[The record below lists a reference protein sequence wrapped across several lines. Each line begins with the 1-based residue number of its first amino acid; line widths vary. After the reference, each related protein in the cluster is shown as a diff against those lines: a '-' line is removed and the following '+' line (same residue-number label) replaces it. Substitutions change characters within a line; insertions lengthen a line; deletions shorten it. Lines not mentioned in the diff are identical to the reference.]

1 MIAHSMGEHA
11 RYRKQDGVNV
21 MVVAE
26 EIADKQEVSDI
37 ESNLFKQLYDR
48 PTSGESPLR
57 KAHIKLAA
65 KTKHNET
72 KYGFTGQIKSYLM
85 VEVVYLYTSM
95 AWS

>member
-48 PTSGESPLR
+48 PTS
-57 KAHIKLAA
+57 
-65 KTKHNET
+65 
-72 KYGFTGQIKSYLM
+72 
-85 VEVVYLYTSM
+85 
-95 AWS
+95 